1 MRENFCTVLTEYD
14 DKNKIAYHYINY
26 SEDSSFES
34 IIDSSSNHSNEYEAY
49 SFGLLKAYS
58 LYGDIIYIINF
69 NPKDKDF
76 KHIRLIISKDLLV
89 KKNLKQYSPLI
100 RKIKLIDI
108 NKENK
113 DDKRN
118 LNSKLKQNFKN
129 NETYLFIQ
137 KINLIGG
144 LYKYLVYVIKNGIII
159 DKFTSLYREDLNK
172 IYENNTTIK
181 KEVKKSII
189 KHGIL
194 NSILEK
200 LSTKNYFNYDI
211 KICIGGETISKL
223 LNTEF
228 PLLKFDYEKY
238 MSSKWLIKLMNSSL
252 NKEMKNIHE

>member
-1 MRENFCTVLTEYD
+1 MKETYCVVLTEYD
-14 DKNKIAYHYINY
+14 SKNKIAKHHIDYYEKSRFKTVI
-26 SEDSSFES
+26 SGS
-34 IIDSSSNHSNEYEAY
+34 ISNCLNEYDAYIHGLIEAY
-49 SFGLLKAYS
+49 SF
-58 LYGDIIYIINF
+58 YGDIIYIVNF
-69 NPKDKDF
+69 IPRDEDIENIRVIVSNNFSIKILKSQITSITKKDKDNN
-76 KHIRLIISKDLLV
+76 V
-89 KKNLKQYSPLI
+89 KF
-100 RKIKLIDI
+100 
-108 NKENK
+108 E
-113 DDKRN
+113 
-118 LNSKLKQNFKN
+118 SKLKQNFKN

-211 KICIGGETISKL
+211 KICIGGETMSKL